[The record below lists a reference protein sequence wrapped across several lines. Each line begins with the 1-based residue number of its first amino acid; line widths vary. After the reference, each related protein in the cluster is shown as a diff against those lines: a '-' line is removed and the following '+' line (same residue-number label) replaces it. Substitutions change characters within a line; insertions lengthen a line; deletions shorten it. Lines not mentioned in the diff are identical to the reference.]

1 MLARFADRLSAAVGR
16 LCAGLVLAMTVAG
29 AAAALLR
36 YLARP
41 LGIDPPLNALVDA
54 QWMLFSAVFL
64 LGAGWALSTDAHVR
78 VDVLYGRL
86 GARARAGVDLAGTV
100 LLLLPFC
107 ALLLWATTPAVVGAV
122 AIREGA
128 LDPGGLARWPVRLLV
143 PVGVGL
149 LALQGVAQGLKAAA
163 VLRDRPARPETAAGE
178 AAPPARPAA

>member
-1 MLARFADRLSAAVGR
+1 MPLARLADRLSAAVGR
-16 LCAGLVLAMTVAG
+16 LCAGLILAMTAAG
-29 AAAALLR
+29 AAAAVLR

-41 LGIDPPLNALVDA
+41 LGLDPSLNALADA

-86 GARARAGVDLAGTV
+86 GPRRRAWTDLLGTV

-107 ALLLWATTPAVVGAV
+107 GLLLWATTPAVAGAV

-143 PVGVGL
+143 PVGVVL
-149 LALQGVAQGLKAAA
+149 LAVQGVAQALKAVA
-163 VLRDRPARPETAAGE
+163 VLRGRPAP
-178 AAPPARPAA
+178 PPAASGPGL